1 MKKNPFLI
9 PVLIV
14 LAVAGTSCN
23 TTYKSQQLAFYSYT
37 INDSLQKDTALINF
51 LAPYKTNVNSLMD
64 AVIGYAD
71 VNMEKKMP
79 ECELGNFLTDAYL
92 HMAKEKYKT
101 NVDAAVMNY
110 GGIRINQL
118 AKGEVTRGKIFEI
131 MPFDNL
137 LILQK
142 LKGTVVQEFLDIIAA
157 DGGWPV
163 SGITMQ
169 IKNGKAVN
177 VLIDGKPIEP
187 EKIYSIANSDYVANG
202 GNDANMLKDIPQL
215 SNGYL
220 MRDAIFDY
228 IKYLKAIGK
237 NINAKIENRVINVE

>member
-14 LAVAGTSCN
+14 RAVAGTSCN

-92 HMAKEKYKT
+92 HMAKEK
-101 NVDAAVMNY
+101 
-110 GGIRINQL
+110 
-118 AKGEVTRGKIFEI
+118 
-131 MPFDNL
+131 
-137 LILQK
+137 
-142 LKGTVVQEFLDIIAA
+142 
-157 DGGWPV
+157 
-163 SGITMQ
+163 
-169 IKNGKAVN
+169 
-177 VLIDGKPIEP
+177 
-187 EKIYSIANSDYVANG
+187 
-202 GNDANMLKDIPQL
+202 
-215 SNGYL
+215 
-220 MRDAIFDY
+220 
-228 IKYLKAIGK
+228 
-237 NINAKIENRVINVE
+237 